1 VGEAL
6 IMTAIGL
13 AVAVPA
19 VLGYN
24 WLVRRNKVGMD
35 GVRAFGS
42 NLHTAVL
49 QHANKPQA
57 K

>member
-6 IMTAIGL
+6 LMTALGL

-19 VLGYN
+19 VLSYN
-24 WLVRRNKVGMD
+24 WLIRRNKVGMER
-35 GVRAFGS
+35 VRAFSADLHSVLLS
-42 NLHTAVL
+42 NAG
-49 QHANKPQA
+49 KR

>member
-19 VLGYN
+19 VMGYN
-24 WLVRRNKVGMD
+24 WLIRRNKVAMER
-35 GVRAFGS
+35 VRAFS
-42 NLHTAVL
+42 SDLQNVL
-49 QHANKPQA
+49 LAGKR
-57 K
+57 